1 VLIGPGTVWILD
13 GLEVTMVGSVGSRIT
28 EPDSGLNLSAGEVGL
43 AGVDETGAHLDPAE
57 ETQTVRQRRSIQ
69 FTEIAR
75 VAAKLHPKRAVL
87 GVALFVGEAFVYNG
101 ITFNLGIS

>member
-43 AGVDETGAHLDPAE
+43 AGVDETGVGRDQAALDAGGQPAA
-57 ETQTVRQRRSIQ
+57 TLLS
-69 FTEIAR
+69 
-75 VAAKLHPKRAVL
+75 P
-87 GVALFVGEAFVYNG
+87 ALFRSDAAEQRKHRTMAKAKAASPGALSARARLREG
-101 ITFNLGIS
+101 